1 MYVLNVILVIYLF
14 INLNHKSKK
23 DLDMLIY
30 LLLQIKVG
38 LKNKIIFHHIYN
50 VFHLQYKILQINK
63 VLKLF
68 QVLIKVNLNK
78 LH

>member
-38 LKNKIIFHHIYN
+38 LKNKIIFHHIYH